1 MKQIIICLSFI
12 LSLTLFSFIGS
23 QEGKLVRLKNGSY
36 VVNNVNLKPET
47 MKELAEYKGWKQA
60 KQLKSFE
67 EFDMSKYTDPKG
79 FKMMAVYASRSEG
92 LAFMRE
98 TVSNVFTET
107 LYSSDNVRLE
117 NEKEAIRFVDQL
129 MKEYSK

>member
-12 LSLTLFSFIGS
+12 FSLTLFSFIGS

-36 VVNNVNLKPET
+36 VVNKVNLKPET

-67 EFDMSKYTDPKG
+67 EFDMGKYTDPKG
-79 FKMMAVYASRSEG
+79 FKTMMVYANSSEA
-92 LAFMRE
+92 LAFYKE
-98 TVSNVFTET
+98 TVSNVFSET

-129 MKEYSK
+129 IQEYLK